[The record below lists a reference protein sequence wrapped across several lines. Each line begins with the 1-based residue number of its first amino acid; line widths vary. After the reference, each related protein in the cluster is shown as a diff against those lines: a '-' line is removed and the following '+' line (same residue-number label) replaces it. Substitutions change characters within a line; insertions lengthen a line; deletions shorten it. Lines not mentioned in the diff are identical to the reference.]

1 MIVVP
6 CAETHSVPTLSR
18 KQVLSSNLR
27 LRRRLV
33 KITVLLCCAGVVA
46 TGSAA
51 EWSVRVL
58 PGPVATNVAPLRLG
72 LQVGFLDGRFHPLRA
87 ECLTG
92 LDWGAETGVTLET
105 LAATSPTNRTM
116 RVTNGDAARLGITQ
130 ITRTLRSGV
139 GHTLRLQ
146 GRRVAG
152 KGRVWVTFQPM
163 GGNPEDGVTERFSLR
178 DEWRSREV
186 HVVPQHE
193 TAYRCQLAIEPG
205 SVIELSALSLV
216 PDDAE
221 DGWDHETLEALRGM
235 SPSVIGWPA
244 AKELGT
250 YVWYDGV
257 GPQAVRRPAV
267 PSAVPE
273 EAHAFGTA
281 EFVTFCRLTGAEPT
295 LRVEVFEPGMTDERV
310 PDQAAGVRMA
320 TEWVAYCNATGN
332 HPLALLRQRHGHP
345 EPLRVM
351 RWELIARGGADGP
364 SAASAA
370 AYTAAMCAEDPAIC
384 VTVSGDATLTPRSD
398 PYVSEILRRLAA
410 APPDERVYYAEWYN
424 ALGLACAVLDRVEQ
438 GRCGPLATPLQPEQV
453 LYRASRARNML
464 TDTGVL
470 LALINRYPADRP
482 VLIEGMPNTPDSS
495 LRVQA
500 AWATG
505 AGELIVFVYNAAP
518 EAHTVRIGLAPL
530 KRRFVLYVSDQL
542 APDLAARRDTQAMP
556 VTHTQKVGSAL
567 SQTVVCEAAPCSIT
581 RVLVKE

>member
-1 MIVVP
+1 MMT
-6 CAETHSVPTLSR
+6 CWKTM
-18 KQVLSSNLR
+18 
-27 LRRRLV
+27 
-33 KITVLLCCAGVVA
+33 LLCCAGVVA
-46 TGSAA
+46 TCGAA

-72 LQVGFLDGRFHPLRA
+72 LQAGFLDGRFHLLRA

-92 LDWGAETGVTLET
+92 LDWDAEPGVTLET
-105 LAATSPTNRTM
+105 LAATSPTNRTV
-116 RVTNGDAARLGITQ
+116 RVTNGGAGRLGITQ
-130 ITRTLRSGV
+130 ITRTLRSGI

-146 GRRVAG
+146 GRRIAG
-152 KGRVWVTFQPM
+152 NGRVWVTFQTL
-163 GGNPEDGVTERFSLR
+163 GGKPEDGVTERFSLSG
-178 DEWRSREV
+178 EWKSRKV

-193 TAYRCQLAIEPG
+193 TAHRCQLAVDPG
-205 SVIELSALSLV
+205 CVIELSALSLM

-221 DGWDHETLEALRGM
+221 EDWDHETLTALRGM

-267 PSAVPE
+267 PSVVPE

-281 EFVTFCRLTGAEPT
+281 EFVAFCRLTGAEPM

-310 PDQAAGVRMA
+310 PDQAAGIRMA
-320 TEWVAYCNATGN
+320 AEWVAYCNATGD
-332 HPLALLRQRHGHP
+332 HPLVLLRQRHGLS
-345 EPLRVM
+345 EPLRVI
-351 RWELIARGGADGP
+351 RWELIARSGADGP

-370 AYTAAMCAEDPAIC
+370 AYAAAMRAEDPAIC
-384 VTVSGDATLTPRSD
+384 VTVSDDATLSPRSD
-398 PYVSEILRRLAA
+398 PYVVEVLRRLAV
-410 APPDERVYYAEWYN
+410 APPDERAYYAEWYN
-424 ALGLACAVLDRVEQ
+424 ALGLACAVLDRIEQ
-438 GRCGPLATPLQPEQV
+438 GRCGFLATPLQPEQV

-482 VLIEGMPNTPDSS
+482 VSIEGMPNTPDSS

-500 AWATG
+500 AWSTE

-530 KRRFVLYVSDQL
+530 KRRFVLYVSEQL
-542 APDLAARRDTQAMP
+542 APDLTARRDAQTMP

>member
-1 MIVVP
+1 
-6 CAETHSVPTLSR
+6 
-18 KQVLSSNLR
+18 LR

-33 KITVLLCCAGVVA
+33 KITLLLCCAGVAA
-46 TGSAA
+46 TGVAA
-51 EWSVRVL
+51 EWSVHVL

-72 LQVGFLDGRFHPLRA
+72 LQAGFLDGRFHPLRA

-92 LDWGAETGVTLET
+92 LDWSAETGVTLET
-105 LAATSPTNRTM
+105 LAVTSPTNRTM
-116 RVTNGDAARLGITQ
+116 RVTNGGAERLGITQ
-130 ITRTLRSGV
+130 VTRTLRSGV
-139 GHTLRLQ
+139 GYTLRLQ

-152 KGRVWVTFQPM
+152 KGRVWVTFQPV
-163 GGNPEDGVTERFSLR
+163 GGKSEDGVTERFSLSGGWKSCEAHAVLKR
-178 DEWRSREV
+178 
-186 HVVPQHE
+186 E
-193 TAYRCQLAIEPG
+193 TAYRCRLAVEPG
-205 SVIELSALSLV
+205 SVIELSALSLM

-221 DGWDHETLEALRGM
+221 EGWDHETLVALRGM

-244 AKELGT
+244 ANELGA

-267 PSAVPE
+267 PSAIPE

-281 EFVTFCRLTGAEPT
+281 EFVAFCRLIGAEPM
-295 LRVEVFEPGMTDERV
+295 LRVRMFEPGMVDERV
-310 PDQAAGVRMA
+310 PDQTAGVQMA
-320 TEWVAYCNATGN
+320 AEWVAYCNATGD

-351 RWELIARGGADGP
+351 RWELIARGGTDGP
-364 SAASAA
+364 SAASVA
-370 AYTAAMCAEDPAIC
+370 AYTAAMRAEDPAIC
-384 VTVSGDATLTPRSD
+384 VTVSDDATLSPRSD
-398 PYVSEILRRLAA
+398 PYVAEILRRLAV
-410 APPDERVYYAEWYN
+410 APPDERAYYGEWYN

-438 GRCGPLATPLQPEQV
+438 GRCGFLATPLQPEQV

-464 TDTGVL
+464 TDAGVL

-482 VLIEGMPNTPDSS
+482 VLIEGVPNTPDSS

-500 AWATG
+500 AWSTE
-505 AGELIVFVYNAAP
+505 AGELIVFVYNAVP

-530 KRRFVLYVSDQL
+530 KRRFVLYVSEQL
-542 APDLAARRDTQAMP
+542 APDLTARRDAQTMP

-581 RVLVKE
+581 RLLVKE